1 MAVIA
6 LVFGSLFG
14 FFGAIAGWVA
24 LDMSL
29 LTAFS
34 VYIGFSLGLTALAV
48 TLQMVTPCE
57 DASFS

>member
-34 VYIGFSLGLTALAV
+34 LYIVVSLGLTALAV
-48 TLQMVTPCE
+48 TMQMLTPSQ
-57 DASFS
+57 DPSFS